1 MAMNNTVSANY
12 LHLMQLQMNDGGC
25 HYHLS
30 ANPGTIISEN
40 YCKGKGS
47 GLSGTTWGEYADEG
61 SAYLTIAK
69 NVYAGLL
76 LLRDRKL
83 ELVEQHRPSHLY
95 EQLGRHDQRQP
106 EPQWSGERGDG

>member
-1 MAMNNTVSANY
+1 VQQQGKRHPLYTNFTMAMNHTVSANY

-40 YCKGKGS
+40 YCKSKGS

-69 NVYAGLL
+69 NA
-76 LLRDRKL
+76 LRRATSRSSRS
-83 ELVEQHRPSHLY
+83 V
-95 EQLGRHDQRQP
+95 
-106 EPQWSGERGDG
+106 RGVLRTS